1 MVILMR
7 RLSMILNKILV
18 MKWMKMMV
26 ANMGMVILMKR
37 VWMLMN
43 NLKIRMILKEIL
55 GVQLVLPMV
64 LHIMKE
70 ILGVQLV
77 LPMVLHIM
85 KFELE
90 QELEVYYVQDIGGE

>member
-1 MVILMR
+1 
-7 RLSMILNKILV
+7 
-18 MKWMKMMV
+18 
-26 ANMGMVILMKR
+26 MKR

-43 NLKIRMILKEIL
+43 NLKIIMIL
-55 GVQLVLPMV
+55 
-64 LHIMKE
+64 KE

-90 QELEVYYVQDIGGE
+90 QELEVYYVQDIGGGENVGVRMLGVRMLVVLVVLVVLL